1 MLRFGVGLAF
11 WAIATHSAALSL
23 GGVQG
28 SVIIGRALDIG
39 VSTSVDA
46 SQVSAGL
53 CLRADVD
60 YGDNRLPPS
69 VVSVEVERLG
79 LANTGVL
86 RVRASRQVNE
96 PLVSVTLSV
105 GCSQQF
111 TRTYTL
117 LADVE
122 PLNVTAA
129 AAPVV
134 VAPVA
139 IAVPAPSSVPPGPSS
154 SVSPLASL
162 PALPSTPAPSR
173 AAGAAASASPAPAR
187 APVAPAAPAPVPA
200 SAPATIEPLDLA
212 PPAPRPANVMPRSK
226 VRPGTVLA
234 KVAVAPAPDRSP
246 ETERT
251 PAPAP
256 AAPPPPA
263 PAPEP
268 APAETGSRL
277 ELTPLELGPVPAT
290 GSVLQGDAAALGV
303 DGGSGASAAG
313 TPGTEG
319 GAGEGLPEDAGAA
332 QAQRL
337 TTLEGELSQMRAEQE
352 RLRLALETMN
362 TQLAE
367 ARSQTTS
374 NAVVYGLA
382 TLVLLLLGV
391 LVWLLRSRSAAL
403 NSAGLGAGVGTG
415 FGATRLPSSLDNA
428 AAGTAV
434 EPAPDGA
441 TPAGSTPWW
450 ADSTHA
456 PVKASGFTAVE
467 VDEHPQEPDAAPA
480 SGFAHSQIEPN
491 SLPLAAQDLAD
502 LVRQVEFFEVL
513 GQGNEAIDA
522 LQTFIKT
529 HPAQSELPYL
539 LLMQLAVRHNTG
551 QLPDLQRQYMRHFDL
566 PAPQQQEC
574 APDAP
579 GLLEDPIW
587 ITRLQQLWPHP
598 EAGAAVQAAL
608 TAHPEQSL
616 LRRRTLPALL
626 DLITLYEV
634 WSALQEEATAEEPK
648 EPTPSAASTVPA
660 IPAAS
665 AGFADSQA
673 EVVPETEFPAIDI
686 DLSAYSL
693 PAGASGAIRKSG
705 SAAQDAPSAAAA
717 DKDLPPLDF
726 DMGNFPEA
734 PDSGKKT

>member
-1 MLRFGVGLAF
+1 
-11 WAIATHSAALSL
+11 
-23 GGVQG
+23 
-28 SVIIGRALDIG
+28 
-39 VSTSVDA
+39 
-46 SQVSAGL
+46 
-53 CLRADVD
+53 
-60 YGDNRLPPS
+60 
-69 VVSVEVERLG
+69 
-79 LANTGVL
+79 
-86 RVRASRQVNE
+86 
-96 PLVSVTLSV
+96 
-105 GCSQQF
+105 
-111 TRTYTL
+111 
-117 LADVE
+117 
-122 PLNVTAA
+122 
-129 AAPVV
+129 
-134 VAPVA
+134 
-139 IAVPAPSSVPPGPSS
+139 
-154 SVSPLASL
+154 
-162 PALPSTPAPSR
+162 
-173 AAGAAASASPAPAR
+173 
-187 APVAPAAPAPVPA
+187 
-200 SAPATIEPLDLA
+200 
-212 PPAPRPANVMPRSK
+212 
-226 VRPGTVLA
+226 
-234 KVAVAPAPDRSP
+234 
-246 ETERT
+246 
-251 PAPAP
+251 
-256 AAPPPPA
+256 
-263 PAPEP
+263 
-268 APAETGSRL
+268 
-277 ELTPLELGPVPAT
+277 VPAT

-319 GAGEGLPEDAGAA
+319 AAGEGLPEDTDAA

-428 AAGTAV
+428 AAGAAV
-434 EPAPDGA
+434 EPTPDGA
-441 TPAGSTPWW
+441 TPAGSAPWW

-513 GQGNEAIDA
+513 GQGNEAIEA
-522 LQTFIKT
+522 LQAFIKT

-648 EPTPSAASTVPA
+648 EPIPSAAATPSAASAASTVSA

-705 SAAQDAPSAAAA
+705 SAAQDAPSVAAA

-726 DMGNFPEA
+726 DMGSFPEA